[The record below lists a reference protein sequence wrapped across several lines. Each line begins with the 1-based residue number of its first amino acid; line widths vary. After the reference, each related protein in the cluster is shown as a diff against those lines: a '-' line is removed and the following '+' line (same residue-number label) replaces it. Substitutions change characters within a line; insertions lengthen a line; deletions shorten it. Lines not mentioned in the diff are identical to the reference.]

1 MDSIDSYSCPNMGTN
16 SPAKSPHKGESYTP
30 VQEVV
35 ESSPAISA
43 KPVSSNAVAVA
54 NAALIDEPLEDDM
67 SVTRIV
73 KSQTKESAY
82 TPIDEP
88 LVSDQIGEPMEEELV
103 VEPPERQN
111 PSAKKAVA
119 RLELHTEVS

>member
-16 SPAKSPHKGESYTP
+16 SPAKSPYKGESYTP

-35 ESSPAISA
+35 ETSPAISA

-82 TPIDEP
+82 TP
-88 LVSDQIGEPMEEELV
+88 VSEQIVEPMEKELV
-103 VEPPERQN
+103 DGPP
-111 PSAKKAVA
+111 KKKTVA
-119 RLELHTEVS
+119 RLELHTEVSK